1 MYSMLFLFVL
11 CSLLCRAVKA
21 LHEQKTDEKRK
32 AHPLR
37 ESDLAS
43 FADDVRG
50 EGNASGFAVL
60 VLWDFTARHR

>member
-21 LHEQKTDEKRK
+21 LHEQKSDEERK

-37 ESDLAS
+37 ERDLAR

-50 EGNASGFAVL
+50 KGNASGFAVL
-60 VLWDFTARHR
+60 VRWDFTARHR